1 MFVLHVIHLG
11 SSIPKYE
18 YGLKEEVEAAKPKPK
33 ENPVPSQSQFNI
45 SGKHFLE

>member
-1 MFVLHVIHLG
+1 MFVLHGIHLG

-18 YGLKEEVEAAKPKPK
+18 HGFKEEVEAVKPKPK
-33 ENPVPSQSQFNI
+33 ENPVPSQSNI